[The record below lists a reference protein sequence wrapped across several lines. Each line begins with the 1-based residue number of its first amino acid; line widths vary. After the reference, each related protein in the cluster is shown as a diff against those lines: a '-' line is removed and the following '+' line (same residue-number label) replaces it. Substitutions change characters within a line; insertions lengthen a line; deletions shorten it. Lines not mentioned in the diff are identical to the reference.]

1 MVLGRSVET
10 LSNAERI
17 EYYRAM
23 AELTLQLSQRTEKD
37 ERKAHYLDSASHWLA
52 LATEV
57 ESCSE
62 RLNDVPEN

>member
-1 MVLGRSVET
+1 MVLGRSIEN
-10 LSNAERI
+10 LPYAERI

-23 AELTLQLSQRTEKD
+23 AALELQLSQRAEED
-37 ERKAHYLDSASHWLA
+37 SQKAHYLDSAARWLA

-62 RLNDVPEN
+62 RLNDVL